1 MTRLLLHTF
10 PYFTLRC
17 PAVEYVFVNIGSG
30 HCHLLAPGKKG
41 NKAMRIALKSDF
53 RDYYD
58 HWFEAP
64 HPTHTRL
71 WERYAR
77 GGPGRPDLFA
87 YLDDFGLRTPTHG
100 STRRVVEQA
109 LADHTPGVRA
119 GLMKC
124 LELVVYTDPFAHQG
138 AGKIKV
144 TMAEALDAY
153 PNHFAVERIP
163 ANPEGLG
170 ESLRYLRIG
179 RRQFWL
185 RYASANDWRSNAG
198 EVTVEIL
205 GEEKP
210 LLDVGYDGIAWP
222 LFAIDFIRAWGCG
235 PLYAVDFKAAPGLAG
250 TGIEHYLPAREA
262 YEEIARA
269 LVSPVTGEQVRAA

>member
-1 MTRLLLHTF
+1 
-10 PYFTLRC
+10 
-17 PAVEYVFVNIGSG
+17 
-30 HCHLLAPGKKG
+30 
-41 NKAMRIALKSDF
+41 MRIALKSDF

-58 HWFEAP
+58 HGFEAP

-77 GGPGRPDLFA
+77 GGLGRPDLFA
-87 YLDDFGLRTPTHG
+87 YLDGLGLRTPTHG
-100 STRRVVEQA
+100 STRQVIKQA
-109 LADHTPGVRA
+109 LGDHAPGVRA
-119 GLMKC
+119 GLMKY

-144 TMAEALDAY
+144 TMVEAIESY
-153 PNHFAVERIP
+153 PNHFAAECIP

-198 EVTVEIL
+198 EVTVGVL
-205 GEEKP
+205 GEENP
-210 LLDVGYDGIAWP
+210 LPEVGCDGIAWP
-222 LFAIDFIRAWGCG
+222 LFAIDFIPAWGRSG
-235 PLYAVDFKAAPGLAG
+235 LYAVDFNAAPGLAG

-269 LVSPVTGEQVRAA
+269 LASPLTGWLARAA